1 MTMKITI
8 NEASPRKFR
17 AKPSDRGVGGKWGPA
32 DTTDVGKNN
41 REQSVKN
48 WKDQGTLDP
57 EFKALLKKE
66 LDNAGTPFKINDVNA
81 DGASTW
87 FIAKLNDFGIN
98 NIDSEKVGQRIIDC
112 DDSVVPKNGI
122 ARLLHKI
129 CSDVLEDDEKGG
141 AGVGLTFGSSD
152 EDSYDTVWCD
162 IFYPMIDNPDG
173 LFDGELYPTRKEI
186 VNDSVDTA
194 RKVTAYLKKMAP
206 IINRESS
213 RTFHESKCSMQKKIE
228 SFKKSKSASGRSSYD
243 TYRAR

>member
-32 DTTDVGKNN
+32 DTTTNAGKNN
-41 REQSVKN
+41 REQSAKD
-48 WKDQGTLDP
+48 WKDQGTIDP
-57 EFKALLKKE
+57 TFKAMLKKE
-66 LDNAGTPFKINDVNA
+66 LDNAGTPFKINDVDA
-81 DGASTW
+81 DSASTW

-98 NIDSEKVGQRIIDC
+98 NIDSEKVGQRIVDC
-112 DDSVVPKNGI
+112 DDAVAPKNGI
-122 ARLLHKI
+122 ARLLNNI
-129 CSDVLEDDEKGG
+129 CKNVLEDDEKGG

-162 IFYPMIDNPDG
+162 IFYPLIDDPDL
-173 LFDGELYPTRKEI
+173 LFDGESYPTRKEI
-186 VNDSVDTA
+186 VTDSIDKVRA
-194 RKVTAYLKKMAP
+194 VTAYLKKMAP

-228 SFKKSKSASGRSSYD
+228 SFKESKSASGR
-243 TYRAR
+243 